1 MRKKLK
7 QSIGRGCVA
16 LMGQPWMDRLFRYL
30 AYHHKRAL
38 RRRVEA
44 KLRRLGLL
52 GDVIQGGPFQGLRY
66 PPAEE
71 HWISCRFEKIIGCYE
86 MEMHPWIDRIAAS
99 KNYTSVI
106 NAGAADGTFIVGL
119 GRLFPDARL
128 YAFEPCAE
136 RSPTVEALARL
147 NGVDDR
153 LTMGKWCDP
162 EALRAIEPGETPL
175 VFCDVDGY
183 EEVLMD
189 KKAVPWLE
197 RADVLLEVHEF
208 QASALGEAERRDFE
222 RFHSFLKRDI
232 AKVIRSRFED
242 THQIQ
247 EVTVSG
253 VPYERFP
260 FLKNLPMAEIL
271 AMTESD
277 RACIHP
283 WFFLERRT
291 AD

>member
-1 MRKKLK
+1 MRTKLK
-7 QSIGRGCVA
+7 QLIGSGAVA
-16 LMGQPWMDRLFRYL
+16 LMGQPWMERPFRYL
-30 AYHHKRAL
+30 AYHSKRAQ

-52 GDVIQGGPFQGLRY
+52 DDVIQSGPFKGLRY
-66 PPAEE
+66 PPGEE

-86 MEMHPWIDRIAAS
+86 MEMHPWIERIAVAKRYS
-99 KNYTSVI
+99 AII

-119 GRLFPDARL
+119 GRLFPEAHL
-128 YAFEPCAE
+128 YAFESSTE

-147 NGVDDR
+147 NGVSDR

-162 EALRAIEPGETPL
+162 EALRAIVPGEAPL

-189 KKAVPWLE
+189 KQAVPWLE
-197 RADVLLEVHEF
+197 RADILLEVHEF
-208 QASALGEAERRDFE
+208 RATALTEEERRDFE
-222 RFHSFLKRDI
+222 RRHSFLRRDI
-232 AKVIRSRFED
+232 GKVIRERFEN
-242 THQIQ
+242 THRI
-247 EVTVSG
+247 EECSVSG
-253 VPYERFP
+253 VPYEKFP
-260 FLKNLPMAEIL
+260 FLENLSMPEIL

-283 WFFLERRT
+283 WFFMESQVNS
-291 AD
+291 